1 MSGDFEA
8 TIDLYDDEQ
17 THEGSDD
24 VSSDGSEQDTLEMAQ
39 FLARITIDSMEVR
52 NPGGE
57 GGHHVNS
64 EEHRKKL
71 VQQQQRLLLLRHAS
85 KCPHES
91 GRCPVTPHCWSMK
104 QLWRHVMSCK
114 DQECKVPHCV
124 SSRYVL
130 SHYSKCNE
138 PTCPVCGPVRE
149 AIKRNYKLNE
159 RQERREGP
167 KRRERNRSGVVK
179 HHMRLLTHSAS
190 CENCESKNCARM
202 KKYFKHDVVCML
214 KVAGGC
220 RLCAR
225 ISNLLNIHARE
236 CRNPECKVPRCR
248 YTI

>member
-202 KKYFKHDVVCML
+202 KVRTYFIVK
-214 KVAGGC
+214 
-220 RLCAR
+220 
-225 ISNLLNIHARE
+225 SS
-236 CRNPECKVPRCR
+236 
-248 YTI
+248 Y